1 MQPIKL
7 YYARLNNM
15 GDLLNEII
23 VERVM
28 GFKVERCSV
37 LTGEMSA
44 IGSHLGMY
52 TYHGN
57 PLMRAQQLING
68 KKSPHVDVWGTGFIN
83 YDDCKG
89 HFFKRDMVFHAV
101 RGELS
106 RRAVERM
113 TGKSLDIPT
122 GDAGILA
129 SHLFNE
135 RQEKRYSVG
144 IIPHICDID
153 DPSVAALARSYEDSV
168 IINLRDEPVE
178 VLRQIDRCEVILSSS
193 LHGLIAA
200 DSFHI
205 PNKHIV
211 FSDRPKGDGFKF
223 DDYYS
228 GFGVFH
234 MPWDLREKKAPEI
247 IRIKDEYMISI
258 RAVEEKKT
266 DMKRSFPMPEGW
278 LDVK

>member
-23 VERVM
+23 LERVM

-113 TGKSLDIPT
+113 TGKGLDILT

-153 DPSVAALARSYEDSV
+153 DPAVAALAQNYEDSV
-168 IINLRDEPVE
+168 IINLRDEPIE

-234 MPWDLREKKAPEI
+234 MPWDLREKKTPEI

>member
-1 MQPIKL
+1 MQAIKL
-7 YYARLNNM
+7 YYAKLANM

-23 VERVM
+23 IERVM

-52 TYHGN
+52 TYHGD
-57 PLMRAQQLING
+57 PLMRMQQLING
-68 KKSPHVDVWGTGFIN
+68 KKYPHVDVWGTGFIN

-89 HFFKRDMVFHAV
+89 RFFKRDMVFHAV

-113 TGKSLDIPT
+113 TGKTLDILT

-129 SHLFNE
+129 SHLFNDW
-135 RQEKRYSVG
+135 QEKQYSVG

-153 DPSVAALARSYEDSV
+153 DPAVEALARSYDNSV
-168 IINLRDEPVE
+168 VINLRDEPIE
-178 VLRQIDRCEVILSSS
+178 VLRQIDRCGVILSSS
-193 LHGLIAA
+193 LHGLIVA

-205 PNKHIV
+205 PNMHIL

-228 GFGVFH
+228 GFGLLH
-234 MPWDLREKKAPEI
+234 TPWDLRTRRPPELS
-247 IRIKDEYMISI
+247 RVKDEYRVSV
-258 RAVEEKKT
+258 RDVEEKKT
-266 DMKRSFPMPEGW
+266 AMIKSFPMPKGW
-278 LDVK
+278 LNGK

>member
-1 MQPIKL
+1 MEAIKL
-7 YYARLNNM
+7 YYAKLANM

-28 GFKVERCSV
+28 GFRVERCSV

-68 KKSPHVDVWGTGFIN
+68 KKYPHVDVWGTGFIN

-89 HFFKRDMVFHAV
+89 RFFKRDMVFHAV

-106 RRAVERM
+106 RRAVESM
-113 TGKSLDIPT
+113 TGKNLDIPT

-129 SHLFNE
+129 SHLFDDW
-135 RQEKRYSVG
+135 QEKRYSVG
-144 IIPHICDID
+144 IIPHICDLN
-153 DPSVAALARSYEDSV
+153 DPAVTALAQNYEDSV
-168 IINLRDEPVE
+168 IINLRDEPIE
-178 VLRQIDRCEVILSSS
+178 VLRQIDRCKTILSSS
-193 LHGLIAA
+193 LHGLIVA

-205 PNKHIV
+205 PNKHII

-228 GFGVFH
+228 GYGLLH
-234 MPWDLREKKAPEI
+234 MPWDLRAKRPPELS
-247 IRIKDEYMISI
+247 RVKDEYMISI
-258 RAVEEKKT
+258 RMAEEKKT
-266 DMKRSFPMPEGW
+266 AMIKSFPMRRDG
-278 LDVK
+278 

>member
-168 IINLRDEPVE
+168 IINLRDEPIE

>member
-1 MQPIKL
+1 MEVIKL
-7 YYARLNNM
+7 YYARLANM
-15 GDLLNEII
+15 GDLLNELIP
-23 VERVM
+23 RQCF
-28 GFKVERCSV
+28 GYDVERCSF

-57 PLMRAQQLING
+57 VLMRAQQLING
-68 KKSPHVDVWGTGFIN
+68 IKYPHVDVWGTGFIN

-89 HFFKRDMVFHAV
+89 RFFKRDLVFHAL

-129 SHLFNE
+129 SRLLPE
-135 RQEKRYSVG
+135 RVEKKFSLG

-153 DPSVAALARSYEDSV
+153 DPAVAALAGGYEGSCV
-168 IINLRDEPVE
+168 INLREEPLS
-178 VLRQIDRCEVILSSS
+178 VLRQIAQCEAVLSSS

-205 PNKHIV
+205 PNMHIV

-228 GFGVFH
+228 GYGLKRVSRD
-234 MPWDLREKKAPEI
+234 MQTQRPPELGEI
-247 IRIKDEYMISI
+247 AGEYGISPEM
-258 RAVEEKKT
+258 VEEKKRL
-266 DMKRSFPMPEGW
+266 MAESFPKPRR
-278 LDVK
+278 V

>member
-23 VERVM
+23 LERVM

-68 KKSPHVDVWGTGFIN
+68 KKFPHVDVWGTGFIN

>member
-113 TGKSLDIPT
+113 TGKGLDIPT

-266 DMKRSFPMPEGW
+266 DMKKSFPMPEGW

>member
-23 VERVM
+23 LERVM

-113 TGKSLDIPT
+113 TGKGLDILT

-234 MPWDLREKKAPEI
+234 MPWDLREKEAPEI

-266 DMKRSFPMPEGW
+266 DMKKSFPMPEGW